1 MRVADEH
8 LSEIRTRGYT
18 LVPGFLADDEL
29 GAAQGCLWDEFPRPA
44 DYFADP
50 SAHPRYSR
58 SQFAGLRLFPTMG
71 WALNRLAFHPDL
83 VDLAERYLDT
93 DDLQLYKCEIW
104 AKYAGAIDYDQ
115 PHHRDFGNHS
125 LVVPRTDGIGAQ
137 LTSFILLSDVTQLDG
152 PTAVVPIA
160 HSEHISMVPD
170 DTEPDW
176 PLSVPRGTF
185 AEVEVLAIAPAGSL
199 FVYRTDVF
207 HRGTDFA
214 APERSRFAL
223 LADYQARGPT
233 WAGKMAWPDQAQHPG
248 FVEVIERATL
258 RERELFGFPR
268 PGDPYWNGQTVSG
281 VQQRYPNID
290 MTPYGV
296 VN

>member
-1 MRVADEH
+1 MRVTDEH

-29 GAAQGCLWDEFPRPA
+29 GAAQACLWDEFPRPA

-50 SAHPRYSR
+50 SAHSRYSC
-58 SQFAGLRLFPTMG
+58 SQFAGLRLFPTRG
-71 WALNRLAFHPDL
+71 WAVNRLAFHPDL

-115 PHHRDFGNHS
+115 PHHRDFGNH
-125 LVVPRTDGIGAQ
+125 
-137 LTSFILLSDVTQLDG
+137 FSDV
-152 PTAVVPIA
+152 
-160 HSEHISMVPD
+160 
-170 DTEPDW
+170 
-176 PLSVPRGTF
+176 
-185 AEVEVLAIAPAGSL
+185 EVMATAPAGSL
-199 FVYRTDVF
+199 F
-207 HRGTDFA
+207 
-214 APERSRFAL
+214 
-223 LADYQARGPT
+223 
-233 WAGKMAWPDQAQHPG
+233 
-248 FVEVIERATL
+248 
-258 RERELFGFPR
+258 GFPR
-268 PGDPYWNGQTVSG
+268 PSDPYWNGQTVSG